1 VVRYWAKVD
10 IGDMKEGC
18 RIERSATEV
27 DPVESI
33 FQSSSLLLSNS
44 LIHHLFISTS
54 AKKRGEKGDAMRP
67 HSYDKTDIG
76 RTQYSDRR

>member
-1 VVRYWAKVD
+1 
-10 IGDMKEGC
+10 MKEGC
-18 RIERSATEV
+18 GIERSATEV

-33 FQSSSLLLSNS
+33 FQSSSLLVSNS

-54 AKKRGEKGDAMRP
+54 ATKRGEIGYAMRRY
-67 HSYDKTDIG
+67 SYDKTDLG